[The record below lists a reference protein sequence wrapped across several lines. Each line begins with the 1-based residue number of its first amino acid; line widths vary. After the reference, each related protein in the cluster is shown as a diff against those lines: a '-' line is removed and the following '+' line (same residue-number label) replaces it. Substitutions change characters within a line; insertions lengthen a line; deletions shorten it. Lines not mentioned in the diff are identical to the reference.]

1 VTPEIGLTFA
11 ILVGAIVLFASE
23 RLPVDA
29 IALLV
34 VLALIVTG
42 LLTPAEA
49 FSGFANPA
57 VIAVASIF
65 ILSGGLFQ
73 CGIAGR
79 IGRLIV
85 RLGGQSEPRLIAV
98 LMIGT
103 GLLSATMND
112 VAAVAVLL
120 PAVVSIA
127 RQMEI
132 APSRLLLPLAYGAVM
147 GGTLT
152 LIGTPPNII
161 VSDVLRQRGEPP
173 LGFFEITLVGAPL
186 LLAGTAFMVTIGRR
200 LLPDR
205 PLRERLS
212 RAELPE
218 ELLGIYHLPERIF
231 ALNIPAASP
240 VVGRTLTDSAMRQN
254 FDLTVLGVVR
264 GAECVIAP
272 EPSEV
277 LRAGDRLLLEGGPRR
292 VQRAARAWDLESDRV
307 TGNEAELLLAGDTG
321 LVEVTL
327 APRSRFEGQTLREL
341 GFREKFGLTVLALW
355 RGSEPIEREIADE
368 RLRMGDVL
376 LVQGA
381 WRRIRLLQ
389 SEPAV
394 IVLLGDEVVPR
405 RTRKASWAVVI
416 LLVMVALVVA
426 EVAPI
431 SVAALGAALAII
443 LTGCLRMEEAYR
455 TIEWKAIFLV
465 AGTLP
470 LGMAMEKSGAV
481 QWIADV
487 ALAPVADMGV
497 LPLLAVLFLTTAA
510 LNLAMSNYATA
521 VILAPIAFSIATT
534 QGLDPRPLVLVVA
547 LASSVAYAT
556 PIAHQSN
563 LLVMGPGDY
572 RFSDYLRVGLPLSLV
587 AFVVILL
594 VVLVLW

>member
-1 VTPEIGLTFA
+1 VTAEIGLTLA

-23 RLPVDA
+23 RLPVDV

-42 LLTPAEA
+42 LLTPSEA

-79 IGRLIV
+79 IGHLIV
-85 RLGGQSEPRLIAV
+85 RLAGQSEPRLIAV
-98 LMIGT
+98 LMIGV

-120 PAVVSIA
+120 PAVVSIG
-127 RQMEI
+127 RQMNI
-132 APSRLLLPLAYGAVM
+132 SPSRLLLPLAYGGVM

-161 VSDVLRQRGEPP
+161 VSDVLRQRGLAP

-205 PLRERLS
+205 PLREKLS
-212 RAELPE
+212 RAKLPE
-218 ELLGIYHLPERIF
+218 ELLDIYHLPEHLF
-231 ALNIPAASP
+231 ALSIPPTSP
-240 VVGRTLTDSAMRQN
+240 VVGRNLADSAMRQD
-254 FDLTVLGVVR
+254 FDVTVLGVVR
-264 GAECVIAP
+264 GAECAIAP

-277 LRAGDRLLLEGGPRR
+277 LWAGDRLLVEGGPRR
-292 VQRAARAWDLESDRV
+292 LQRAAEAWDLEFDKV
-307 TGNEAELLLAGDTG
+307 TADETELLLAGDTG
-321 LVEVTL
+321 MVEATL
-327 APRSRFEGQTLREL
+327 APRSRFEGQTLRQL

-355 RGSEPIEREIADE
+355 RGGEAIERDIASQ
-368 RLRMGDVL
+368 RLRMGDAL

-381 WRRIRLLQ
+381 WRQIRLLQ
-389 SEPAV
+389 AEPGL

-405 RTRKASWAVVI
+405 RTRKAPWAVVI
-416 LLVMVALVVA
+416 LLAMVALVVA
-426 EVAPI
+426 GVAPI

-443 LTGCLRMEEAYR
+443 ITGCLRMDEAYR
-455 TIEWKAIFLV
+455 AIEWKAIFLV

-487 ALAPVADMGV
+487 VLAPVADMGV
-497 LPLLAVLFLTTAA
+497 LPLLAVLFLTTAV

-521 VILAPIAFSIATT
+521 VILAPIAFSIATS

-572 RFSDYLRVGLPLSLV
+572 RFRDYLRVGLPLSLV
-587 AFVVILL
+587 AFVVI
-594 VVLVLW
+594 VLASWVLW